1 MGWIEVHI
9 DTDNDAFAGK
19 NGHHEV
25 ARIFSYL
32 AERFTAG
39 DVPNGMRLRDVNGN
53 RVGSVEYDDDDN
65 DGEG

>member
-9 DTDNDAFAGK
+9 DTDNDAFAGEA
-19 NGHHEV
+19 GHLEV

-32 AERFTAG
+32 AERFTAQ

-53 RVGSVEYDDDDN
+53 RCGTVEYDDNEED
-65 DGEG
+65 